1 MAYLLVYRMQC
12 SSLLAAVKACMTI
25 DHVKVDGSIIL
36 RSMVVPYLIGVSD
49 YLVLRPLILLQF
61 FNAAL
66 IGNGPG
72 DEANIVS
79 VCINIPCT

>member
-1 MAYLLVYRMQC
+1 
-12 SSLLAAVKACMTI
+12 
-25 DHVKVDGSIIL
+25 
-36 RSMVVPYLIGVSD
+36 MVVPYLISVSD

>member
-1 MAYLLVYRMQC
+1 
-12 SSLLAAVKACMTI
+12 
-25 DHVKVDGSIIL
+25 
-36 RSMVVPYLIGVSD
+36 MVVPYLISVSD

-79 VCINIPCT
+79 VCIHIPCT